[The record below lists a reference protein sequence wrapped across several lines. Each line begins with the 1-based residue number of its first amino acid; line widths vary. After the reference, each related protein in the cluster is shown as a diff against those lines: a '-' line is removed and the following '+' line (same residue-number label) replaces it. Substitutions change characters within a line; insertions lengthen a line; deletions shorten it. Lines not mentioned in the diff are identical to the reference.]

1 MSAPNDDA
9 RASARR
15 HVEDAISEL
24 EALRKE
30 PMFGGQWPRIDASL
44 KFLRIAL
51 AEMQEEPG
59 P

>member
-15 HVEDAISEL
+15 HVEDSIAVL
-24 EALRKE
+24 EALRLE
-30 PMFGGQWPRIDASL
+30 PMFGGQWARIDAAL
-44 KFLRIAL
+44 KSLRIAL